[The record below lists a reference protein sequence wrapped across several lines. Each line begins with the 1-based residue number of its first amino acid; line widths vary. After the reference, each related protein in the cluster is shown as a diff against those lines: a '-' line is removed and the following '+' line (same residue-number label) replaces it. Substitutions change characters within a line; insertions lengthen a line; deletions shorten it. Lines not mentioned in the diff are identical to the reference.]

1 MTDGKIGPQREHC
14 MFFDHLAHILQGVR
28 QSSIPAAVGVNSTS
42 QYGDEAQ
49 ANMNMSAL
57 IHAARIV
64 LLQLSKQCETQFVLH
79 TVLLWEELLARV
91 SLLYMLT
98 NWCILQLSNSVIFQT
113 LARHLNNQR
122 KQEILD
128 ILNRCG
134 CQRCQRGWSERSS
147 SLTEDK
153 FEINSDLAC
162 TASQCA
168 LTVVAKKY
176 SNTGKTS
183 LYGSHTFTK
192 NSQHFDKLSVNTIT
206 VFITVAY
213 VFPFAKDF

>member
-1 MTDGKIGPQREHC
+1 ME
-14 MFFDHLAHILQGVR
+14 
-28 QSSIPAAVGVNSTS
+28 
-42 QYGDEAQ
+42 
-49 ANMNMSAL
+49 MSGL

-64 LLQLSKQCETQFVLH
+64 LLQLSKQCETQCMLH
-79 TVLLWEELLARV
+79 TVLLLEELLVRV

-98 NWCILQLSNSVIFQT
+98 NWCILQPSNSVIFQM

-122 KQEILD
+122 KQEIMD

-134 CQRCQRGWSERSS
+134 CRRCQRGWSERSS

-192 NSQHFDKLSVNTIT
+192 NLQHFDNLSVNTIT
-206 VFITVAY
+206 GIY
-213 VFPFAKDF
+213 YCCICIPICKDF